1 VKLSAPGKIFL
12 AGEYAVLDGAPALV
26 AGLDLRLH
34 AECEPAARTELVR
47 GDLRWSAGPVPAE
60 LRFAKAG
67 LELGAR
73 LCAEEGRPP
82 RALQLRFEDGFAR
95 DGLKLGLGG
104 SAAATVIGVRAACLA
119 HERPVTD
126 AEVLALAV
134 AAHWAGQGGSG
145 SGGDV
150 AACAL
155 GGVLRVR
162 ALHAWRS
169 AEEVLQTPARALLR
183 AAPVEAVRVRVPA
196 DLRLL
201 LIFTGVPADS
211 RALVRGVKA
220 FAAARPVQWQEHA
233 ARIAAASAALERALV
248 HGAVAEE
255 AAAAAPEFNS
265 TAQGAAGSAAPDGL
279 PARDPLTGRETIATR
294 EAALAAVRE
303 GAAAMAALG
312 TDACVDIVTGPLQ
325 RACAV
330 AAAAGAAAKPSG
342 AGGGDCAVA
351 LCFGD
356 AALAALER
364 AFVGMFPVL
373 RAAPASATPAP

>member
-1 VKLSAPGKIFL
+1 MKLSAPGKIFL

-34 AECEPAARTELVR
+34 AECGPAARTELVR
-47 GDLRWSAGPVPAE
+47 GDARWSSGPVPAE

-67 LELGAR
+67 LDLGAR
-73 LCAEEGRPP
+73 LCAEEGRAP
-82 RALQLRFEDGFAR
+82 RSLRLSFEDDFSLA
-95 DGLKLGLGG
+95 GLKLGLGG

-126 AEVLALAV
+126 AEVLALAA

-150 AACAL
+150 AACTL

-169 AEEVLQTPARALLR
+169 AEEVLQTPARAL
-183 AAPVEAVRVRVPA
+183 AQATPVEALRLRVPD

-220 FAAARPVQWQEHA
+220 FAAARPLEWKEHA
-233 ARIAAASAALERALV
+233 ARIAAASAALERAL
-248 HGAVAEE
+248 
-255 AAAAAPEFNS
+255 AAAGAP
-265 TAQGAAGSAAPDGL
+265 
-279 PARDPLTGRETIATR
+279 RETTEEIDGA
-294 EAALAAVRE
+294 EAALPIRGAAQQAAFAAVRE

-312 TDACVDIVTGPLQ
+312 TAAGVDIVTGPLQ

-330 AAAAGAAAKPSG
+330 AASAGAAAKPSG

-351 LCFGD
+351 LCFGE
-356 AALAALER
+356 AALDALER
-364 AFVGMFPVL
+364 AFLGLFPVL
-373 RAAPASATPAP
+373 RASPASATPSR

>member
-1 VKLSAPGKIFL
+1 MKLSAPGKVFL

-34 AECEPAARTELVR
+34 AELEPASRTELVH
-47 GDLRWSAGPVPAE
+47 GASGARWESGPVPAE

-67 LELGAR
+67 LDLAAR
-73 LCAEEGRPP
+73 LCAEEGLPP
-82 RALQLRFEDGFAR
+82 RALRLVFENDFAHDGC
-95 DGLKLGLGG
+95 KLGLGG
-104 SAAATVIGVRAACLA
+104 SAAAAVIGVRAACAA
-119 HERPVTD
+119 HGRNVTD
-126 AEVLALAV
+126 AEVLALAA
-134 AAHWAGQGGSG
+134 AAHWAEQGGSG

-169 AEEVLQTPARALLR
+169 AEGVLQTPARFLAK
-183 AAPVEAVRVRVPA
+183 ATPVEAVRLRVPD

-201 LIFTGVPADS
+201 LVFTGAPADS
-211 RALVRGVKA
+211 RALVRAVKA
-220 FAAARPVQWQEHA
+220 FAAARPARWKHHA
-233 ARIAAASAALERALV
+233 GRIAAASAALEHAL
-248 HGAVAEE
+248 
-255 AAAAAPEFNS
+255 
-265 TAQGAAGSAAPDGL
+265 TGAARTTADSGEPASTTVSPAATPAVSAAGTSAL
-279 PARDPLTGRETIATR
+279 R
-294 EAALAAVRE
+294 EAALDAVRQ

-312 TDACVDIVTGPLQ
+312 AEAGVAIVTEALQ

-330 AAAAGAAAKPSG
+330 AASAGAAAKPSG

-356 AALAALER
+356 AALAELER
-364 AFVGMFPVL
+364 AFFGLFPVL
-373 RAAPASATPAP
+373 RASPASATPSR